1 MNPKVNG
8 RIGICTT
15 LFSESDILTAEHCSL
30 PDNNMQVHFTFN
42 TSSAPDDQNVVELS
56 SYRTG
61 ETLAQEPK
69 DRAVGPCFSFL

>member
-30 PDNNMQVHFTFN
+30 PDKNMHVHVTLN
-42 TSSAPDDQNVVELS
+42 TSSAPDVQNAVELS
-56 SYRTG
+56 SYFTG
-61 ETLAQEPK
+61 NTLPQEPK
-69 DRAVGPCFSFL
+69 DRAVGPCFPIL